1 MIVYTILLF
10 FTDGEMNM
18 DKILINAYAKI
29 NITLDV
35 LKRRTDGYHELEMIM
50 QSIDVFDSV
59 EVRKTDRGE
68 IRVFSDSSKVPED
81 KTNIAY
87 KAAEKMFDFCGIKSG
102 VDIYINK
109 RIPVAAGLAGGS
121 ADGAAVIK
129 AIRALFVPNENI
141 EKFNSLAG
149 SIGKDL
155 PFCLKNGTAFAYGLG
170 DELAYIKPMPES
182 FVVLAKPDID
192 VPTAWVYKNLDL
204 NKVSERPDTRAVLE
218 AYEKGDMDTILKNT
232 VNVLESVT
240 AEKYPVIKELKSCL
254 ISNGALTSAMS
265 GSGPSVYGIFESKHK
280 ADEAAEAIREK
291 FGMSEVFSTKTIN
304 PQD

>member
-10 FTDGEMNM
+10 FTNGEMNM

-50 QSIDVFDSV
+50 QSIDIFDSV

-218 AYEKGDMDTILKNT
+218 AYKKGDMDTILKNT

-240 AEKYPVIKELKSCL
+240 AEKYPVIKELKSYL

-280 ADEAAEAIREK
+280 ADEAAGAIREK
-291 FGMSEVFSTKTIN
+291 FGISEVFSTKTIN
-304 PQD
+304 PQG

>member
-218 AYEKGDMDTILKNT
+218 AYKKDRIHSLS
-232 VNVLESVT
+232 EST
-240 AEKYPVIKELKSCL
+240 EHRTTPHPLTKSHW
-254 ISNGALTSAMS
+254 STMKR
-265 GSGPSVYGIFESKHK
+265 PSW
-280 ADEAAEAIREK
+280 RECDWRK
-291 FGMSEVFSTKTIN
+291 LPSRR
-304 PQD
+304 

>member
-218 AYEKGDMDTILKNT
+218 AYKKGDMDTILKNT

-280 ADEAAEAIREK
+280 ADEAAETIREK
-291 FGMSEVFSTKTIN
+291 FGISEVFSTKTIN
-304 PQD
+304 PQG

>member
-50 QSIDVFDSV
+50 QSIDIFDSV

-218 AYEKGDMDTILKNT
+218 AYKKGDMDTILKNT

-240 AEKYPVIKELKSCL
+240 AEKYPVIKELKSYL
-254 ISNGALTSAMS
+254 ISNGALTSSMS

-280 ADEAAEAIREK
+280 ADEAAGAIREK
-291 FGMSEVFSTKTIN
+291 FGISEVFSTKTIN
-304 PQD
+304 PQG

>member
-218 AYEKGDMDTILKNT
+218 AYKKGDMDTILKNT

-240 AEKYPVIKELKSCL
+240 AESILL
-254 ISNGALTSAMS
+254 
-265 GSGPSVYGIFESKHK
+265 
-280 ADEAAEAIREK
+280 
-291 FGMSEVFSTKTIN
+291 
-304 PQD
+304 

>member
-50 QSIDVFDSV
+50 QSIDIFDSV

-87 KAAEKMFDFCGIKSG
+87 KAAEKMFDFCSIKSG

-218 AYEKGDMDTILKNT
+218 AYKKGDMDTILKNT

-240 AEKYPVIKELKSCL
+240 AEKYPVIKELKSYL

-280 ADEAAEAIREK
+280 ADEAAGAIREK
-291 FGMSEVFSTKTIN
+291 FGISEVFSTKTIN
-304 PQD
+304 PQG

>member
-50 QSIDVFDSV
+50 QSIDIFDSV

-218 AYEKGDMDTILKNT
+218 AYKKGDMDTILKNT

-240 AEKYPVIKELKSCL
+240 AEKNPVIKELKSYL
-254 ISNGALTSAMS
+254 ISNGALTSSMS

-280 ADEAAEAIREK
+280 ADEAAGAIREK
-291 FGMSEVFSTKTIN
+291 FGISEVFSTKTIN
-304 PQD
+304 PQG